1 MNQAEIIE
9 RIRKVQVLASHGE
22 AGERENA
29 ERRLHE
35 MMMKYGITLEDLNN
49 EKEEPTVHYYKYHG
63 ENGRELFAQVAA
75 TRGCLKFAFI
85 GNDEHSKQAKQVR
98 FAARHERPRGTNVA
112 MLCTAIDFIEITT
125 AYEIYQK
132 SFDEH
137 YKSFVYAFYAENNL
151 FYGNTD
157 KSHVITDE
165 ERKMLARAST
175 MRLGIERSEI
185 HKQLT
190 E

>member
-1 MNQAEIIE
+1 MTREEIIE
-9 RIRKVQVLASHGE
+9 KIRKIQALASKGE
-22 AGERENA
+22 AGERKSA
-29 ERRLHE
+29 ELRLKE
-35 MMMKYGITLEDLNN
+35 MMTKYGITEEDITEE
-49 EKEEPTVHYYKYHG
+49 EKPGVFFYKFHG
-63 ENGRELFAQVAA
+63 TNGRQLFAQVAA

-98 FAARHERPRGTNVA
+98 LATRHERPRGTNVA
-112 MLCTAIDFIEITT
+112 MICTTIQFIEITT

-151 FYGNTD
+151 FYGNAD
-157 KSHVITDE
+157 ESHVLTDE

-185 HKQLT
+185 RKQLKA
-190 E
+190 